1 MKNSEGD
8 WVYLFIAIM
17 FSMMILDFV
26 FPEASV
32 LASVPALVFGYLNQ
46 PH

>member
-17 FSMMILDFV
+17 FSMMILDLYSQKPV
-26 FPEASV
+26 
-32 LASVPALVFGYLNQ
+32 Y
-46 PH
+46 